1 MVRRL
6 PAITRNSMAND
17 AIWLALFITLL
28 AALGWIGL
36 ANLSL
41 GIAVLGSD
49 IFLLALIVVAILNIV
64 YAKLTTDRLSIVQ
77 EILGAFFVAIGLP
90 FLLGIIG
97 MTAIGGWSLGLI
109 AVFIG
114 AALLE
119 YIGFWLGKSIEK
131 AI

>member
-1 MVRRL
+1 M
-6 PAITRNSMAND
+6 MAND
-17 AIWLALFITLL
+17 AIWLALFVTLL
-28 AALGWIGL
+28 AAFGWIGL

-41 GIAVLGSD
+41 GLAVLGSTA
-49 IFLLALIVVAILNIV
+49 FLLALIVVAILNIV
-64 YAKLTTDRLSIVQ
+64 FDKLTRDRLSLRQ

-97 MTAIGGWSLGLI
+97 MTAIGGFSLALI

-119 YIGFWLGKSIEK
+119 YIGFWLGTTIEK
-131 AI
+131 SV